1 METQTVAPTLPGFK
15 VIKRCIQY
23 LAIQP
28 KKTYWILQMIM
39 MAQMSSYLHGMKIKL
54 KTTQPIIF

>member
-28 KKTYWILQMIM
+28 QKNILD
-39 MAQMSSYLHGMKIKL
+39 SSNDYDGSNV
-54 KTTQPIIF
+54 IIPTRNEN